1 MHSMAELQR
10 RELNMIE
17 LLVMG
22 KEIYQV
28 HWRQVLRLVLWIG
41 LPIQLVLQLVGLL
54 VGNQLAAL
62 DLTAIAT
69 DPAVAEAFLASGQW
83 VQIVGNYLVLM
94 ILSAILYPL
103 LLLAVAN
110 YVNHALRGTPM
121 TVQAA
126 VLGMLQRAW
135 VVVPAAIIYEIAVG
149 AGLIALILPGLY
161 AIVKLFFYLYAII
174 LEDKGVFGCLKR
186 SMELTYGFF
195 GKTAMAAL
203 LLMGLSY
210 TGTYLLDLIF
220 SVLGYS
226 YTANV
231 VFGLCNMALDAF
243 FAVVMTLY
251 YFNRVAVM
259 EEDLPRSTGLL

>member
-103 LLLAVAN
+103 LSLAVAN
-110 YVNHALRGTPM
+110 
-121 TVQAA
+121 
-126 VLGMLQRAW
+126 
-135 VVVPAAIIYEIAVG
+135 
-149 AGLIALILPGLY
+149 
-161 AIVKLFFYLYAII
+161 
-174 LEDKGVFGCLKR
+174 
-186 SMELTYGFF
+186 
-195 GKTAMAAL
+195 
-203 LLMGLSY
+203 
-210 TGTYLLDLIF
+210 
-220 SVLGYS
+220 
-226 YTANV
+226 
-231 VFGLCNMALDAF
+231 
-243 FAVVMTLY
+243 
-251 YFNRVAVM
+251 
-259 EEDLPRSTGLL
+259 